1 MYEAS
6 KGTFTKCRELKAKS
20 RGAKAPEDPAA
31 EAMLP
36 KAPAANGVPVGA
48 GAPPAPGGL
57 GGPGGPGGPGGFG
70 NQDVADGRPR
80 HALAES
86 IADSWYK
93 EVLDLRKRA
102 GEYKVRLRIFGCGC
116 SDAFRLYYRVLRS
129 DGIRS

>member
-48 GAPPAPGGL
+48 GAPPAPPGL
-57 GGPGGPGGPGGFG
+57 GGPGGHDVPDGGPR
-70 NQDVADGRPR
+70 NPLAD
-80 HALAES
+80 S

-102 GEYKVRLRIFGCGC
+102 GEYKVRHRICRVQGCFTLVMKVFLTVGK
-116 SDAFRLYYRVLRS
+116 LL
-129 DGIRS
+129 